1 MRGNTLPQ
9 LTWRWTKVNDVEAP
23 LTDEAM
29 TPYPNGSARHGEAL
43 DPGLE
48 EALRNSPHGISKLLL
63 EENEQHANVRR
74 RVVLKNGR
82 SEEMKVVLDTDST
95 ALIDRYQVICEAG
108 QRGELLLEVVAL
120 AEAAQRNAVI
130 QIVARPDSTLRLML
144 VQRLNETSGANVS
157 VIVQVEKGARVE
169 VAHVDLGGRFSN
181 FHYGCDLIGKGAETD
196 ISTVYLA
203 DGDEKLDLFYNVRH
217 IGENTR
223 SEIQVNG
230 ALLDRAHKSFRGTLD
245 FLEGACGA
253 EGNEEE
259 YAVLLSDQVHSIAVP
274 LLLCHED
281 DVMGNHAASA
291 GRIDEEMLFYIMSR
305 GFGRKEAASLIVE
318 ARMTPTLDRISNES
332 VREEVRRQIHERI
345 VQG

>member
-1 MRGNTLPQ
+1 MRGNTLPR

-23 LTDEAM
+23 LTDKVM
-29 TPYPNGSARHGEAL
+29 TPYSTKSAFRGEAL

-48 EALRNSPHGISKLLL
+48 KALRNSPHGISKLLL
-63 EENEQHANVRR
+63 EENEQHANVCRR
-74 RVVLKNGR
+74 IVLRDGR
-82 SEEMKVVLDTDST
+82 SSEMKIVMDEENT
-95 ALIDRYQVICEAG
+95 ALIDRYQVICEEG
-108 QRGELLLEVVAL
+108 QSGVLLLEVVSL
-120 AEAAQRNAVI
+120 VAAQRNAVI
-130 QIVARPDSTLRLML
+130 QVVAKPNSILRLTL
-144 VQRLNETSGANVS
+144 VQRLSENAGANVS
-157 VIVQVEKGARVE
+157 VIVRVEEGARVE
-169 VAHVDLGGRFSN
+169 AAHVDLGGRFSN
-181 FHYGCDLIGKGAETD
+181 FHYGCDLIGEGAETD

-203 DGDEKLDLFYNVRH
+203 DGEEKLDLFYNVRH
-217 IGENTR
+217 IGENTK

-253 EGNEEE
+253 VGNEEE
-259 YAVLLSDQVHSIAVP
+259 YAVLLNDQVHSIAVP

-291 GRIDEEMLFYIMSR
+291 GRIDEEMLFYLMSR
-305 GFGRKEAASLIVE
+305 GFGRKEAASLIIE
-318 ARMTPTLDRISNES
+318 ARMRPTLDRISNES